1 MPFLEDAEFW
11 HWWVAGVAFVVIEI
25 FAPGFIFL
33 WLGVAAAVVGLVM
46 WFQPGLDWEF
56 QLLIFALVSVAA
68 IFAWRAFARRNPPE
82 SDHPNLNRRGT
93 QYIGRQ
99 FTLEEAIIN
108 GQGVL
113 RVDDTR
119 WKVEGADLPAGS
131 RVTVVGIEGTVL
143 KVEQA

>member
-1 MPFLEDAEFW
+1 MILDQALFW
-11 HWWVAGVAFVVIEI
+11 HWWVAAVVFVVIEI

-33 WLGVAAAVVGLVM
+33 WLGVAAAVVGLLM
-46 WFQPGLDWEF
+46 WFDPGMAWEY
-56 QLLIFALVSVAA
+56 QLLVFAVVSVAA

-93 QYIGRQ
+93 QYVGRQ
-99 FTLEEAIIN
+99 FTLEEAIVN
-108 GQGVL
+108 GTGVL

-119 WKVEGADLPAGS
+119 WKVEGDDLPAGS
-131 RVTVVGIEGTVL
+131 RVTVTGVEGTVL

>member
-1 MPFLEDAEFW
+1 MILEQALFW

-46 WFQPGLDWEF
+46 WFEPGLAWEY
-56 QLLIFALVSVAA
+56 QLLIFAVVAVSA
-68 IFAWRAFARRNPPE
+68 IFAWRAFARRHPPE
-82 SDHPNLNRRGT
+82 SDHPNLNRRGK
-93 QYIGRQ
+93 QYVGRQ
-99 FTLEEAIIN
+99 FTLEEAIVN
-108 GQGVL
+108 GTGVL

-131 RVTVVGIEGTVL
+131 RVTVVGVEGTVL

>member
-1 MPFLEDAEFW
+1 MILEQALFW

-46 WFQPGLDWEF
+46 WFDPGLAWEI
-56 QLLIFALVSVAA
+56 QLLIFAVVSVAA
-68 IFAWRAFARRNPPE
+68 IFAWRAFARRLPPE
-82 SDHPNLNRRGT
+82 SDHPNLNRRGA
-93 QYIGRQ
+93 QYVGRQ
-99 FTLEEAIIN
+99 FTLEEAIVN

-131 RVTVVGIEGTVL
+131 RVTVTGVEGTVL

>member
-1 MPFLEDAEFW
+1 MILEQALFW
-11 HWWVAGVAFVVIEI
+11 HWWVAAVVFVVIEI

-33 WLGVAAAVVGLVM
+33 WLGVAAAVVGLLM
-46 WFQPGLDWEF
+46 WFDPGMAWEY
-56 QLLIFALVSVAA
+56 QLLVFALVSVAA

-93 QYIGRQ
+93 QYVGRQ
-99 FTLEEAIIN
+99 FTLEEAIVN
-108 GQGVL
+108 GTGVL

-119 WKVEGADLPAGS
+119 WKVEGDDLPAGS
-131 RVTVVGIEGTVL
+131 RVTVIGVEGTVL

>member
-1 MPFLEDAEFW
+1 MILDQALFW

>member
-1 MPFLEDAEFW
+1 MILDQALFW

-82 SDHPNLNRRGT
+82 SDHPSLNRRGT

>member
-1 MPFLEDAEFW
+1 MILDQALFW
-11 HWWVAGVAFVVIEI
+11 HWWVAAVVFVVIEI

-33 WLGVAAAVVGLVM
+33 WLGVAAAVVGLLM
-46 WFQPGLDWEF
+46 WFEPGLDWEF
-56 QLLIFALVSVAA
+56 QLLVFALVSVAA

-93 QYIGRQ
+93 QYVGRQ
-99 FTLEEAIIN
+99 FTLEEAIVN
-108 GQGVL
+108 GTGVL

-131 RVTVVGIEGTVL
+131 RVTVIGVEGTVL

>member
-1 MPFLEDAEFW
+1 MILEQALFW
-11 HWWVAGVAFVVIEI
+11 HWWVAAVVFVVIEI

-33 WLGVAAAVVGLVM
+33 WLGVAAAVVGLLM
-46 WFQPGLDWEF
+46 WFDPGLAWEF
-56 QLLIFALVSVAA
+56 QLLVFALVSVAA

-93 QYIGRQ
+93 QYVGRQ
-99 FTLEEAIIN
+99 FTLEEAIVN
-108 GQGVL
+108 GTGVL

-131 RVTVVGIEGTVL
+131 RVTVIGVEGTVL